1 LKPYQT
7 SIIEIANSILKGG
20 SIEIENGKKPKVFE
34 NKLNQNFDRKEF
46 KELWDSINH
55 KYSYRV
61 SFSSDELVENCISR
75 IKKELEV
82 SKITYSVDV
91 GEQKDAIAQKDIDNS
106 FQRGAD
112 SGKKEKFHVDAATS
126 AKYDLVHEIA
136 QRTHLTRRTIV
147 RILVG
152 TKEKLQMFRDNP
164 EEYITKISN
173 LIDEEKASVIVRGIR
188 YNKIDGHFDDTIFNE
203 KHVDFDPQK
212 AFPSKKAIQDYVFVD
227 GSAKGGN
234 SNEMLFARK
243 LEQQQNVKVYAKM
256 PKGFYIPT
264 PMGRYSPDWAIVYE
278 SDGERGV
285 YFIAETKGS
294 LDSLSLRKIEESK
307 INCAKSLYNQP
318 SSKVNYDLVHTYD
331 DLVTKVMN
339 ILEKHNGEQS

>member
-1 LKPYQT
+1 MVSFLKSFVQQARSIYQYLAKNDYVDASDNLTEKFRDDVEKSSLVDMLEDLKPYQA
-7 SIIEIANSILKGG
+7 SIIDLANSIHKGG

-46 KELWDSINH
+46 KELRDSINH

-61 SFSSDELVENCISR
+61 SFSFDELVKNCINR
-75 IKKELEV
+75 INHELEV

-112 SGKKEKFHVDAATS
+112 SGKKEKLHIAAPTS

-136 QRTHLTRRTIV
+136 QRAHLTRRTIV

-173 LIDEEKASVIVRGIR
+173 LIDDEKASVIVRGIR
-188 YNKIDGHFDDTIFNE
+188 YNKIDGRFDDTIFNE
-203 KHVDFDPQK
+203 KHVDFNPLK

-227 GSAKGGN
+227 GTAKGGK
-234 SNEMLFARK
+234 SNEMEFAQK
-243 LEQQQNVKVYAKM
+243 LEQQENVKVYAKM
-256 PKGFYIPT
+256 PKGFNIPT

-278 SDGERGV
+278 S
-285 YFIAETKGS
+285 
-294 LDSLSLRKIEESK
+294 
-307 INCAKSLYNQP
+307 
-318 SSKVNYDLVHTYD
+318 
-331 DLVTKVMN
+331 
-339 ILEKHNGEQS
+339 NGGGGLFHC